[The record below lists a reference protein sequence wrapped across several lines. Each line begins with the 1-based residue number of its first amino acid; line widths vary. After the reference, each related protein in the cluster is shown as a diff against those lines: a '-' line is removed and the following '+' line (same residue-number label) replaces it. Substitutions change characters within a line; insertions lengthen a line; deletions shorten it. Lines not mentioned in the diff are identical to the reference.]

1 MFSDIVQL
9 LFLVLDSL
17 LLRICVGLS
26 NVFDV
31 FSVNMLVIGMMLI
44 IFFFLQKNEKQT
56 FVFFTFVV
64 QPIEGATRFGV
75 IS

>member
-1 MFSDIVQL
+1 
-9 LFLVLDSL
+9 
-17 LLRICVGLS
+17 
-26 NVFDV
+26 
-31 FSVNMLVIGMMLI
+31 MLVIGMMLI
-44 IFFFLQKNEKQT
+44 IFLQKNEKKT